1 MIKNILILLSAIIIA
16 YIIVYTAVY
25 FAVGDA
31 VTVAINNYYNTHD
44 FNPSIIWESN

>member
-1 MIKNILILLSAIIIA
+1 MIKLLIFISAIILA

-31 VTVAINNYYNTHD
+31 VKVVIDNYYNTHD
-44 FNPSIIWESN
+44 FNPSII

>member
-1 MIKNILILLSAIIIA
+1 MIKIILFISAIILA

-31 VTVAINNYYNTHD
+31 VKVAIDNYYNTND
-44 FNPSIIWESN
+44 FNPTII